1 MHRPD
6 RDLQGVHGPE
16 QDAPSEWASVG
27 AVIARQ
33 CALTPS
39 AVAFH
44 VDDKDLTYGELDAQ
58 ANALA
63 SALVRAGKDRN
74 PGEGRAR

>member
-1 MHRPD
+1 M
-6 RDLQGVHGPE
+6 
-16 QDAPSEWASVG
+16 
-27 AVIARQ
+27 
-33 CALTPS
+33 
-39 AVAFH
+39 AFH